1 MKKVDCHSN
10 CFRLCLYENC
20 NERNKTSGRY
30 SSALSHTRTRIA
42 SRRRTNTAWSSRL
55 SATPARGLHLVVMTT
70 RKSRGLLSATPARGL
85 HPLPDKQPSPAGC
98 SQPHPHADCI
108 GNVGTDDIIPARS
121 QPHPHADCIGTMQQR
136 WLCIRTLCIQFKPY
150 RVYPAEQKRSNAVL
164 ISILGCRVTLC
175 HVHYDAYSMFNWGSH
190 WYIRG

>member
-1 MKKVDCHSN
+1 MLSATPARGLHHIQKGVTTMADN
-10 CFRLCLYENC
+10 
-20 NERNKTSGRY
+20 
-30 SSALSHTRTRIA
+30 ALSHTRTRIA
-42 SRRRTNTAWSSRL
+42 SRRRSCAGRFPSSSQPHLHADCIEFVGEYDLSPTML
-55 SATPARGLHLVVMTT
+55 SATPARGLHREEAQGHRQV
-70 RKSRGLLSATPARGL
+70 
-85 HPLPDKQPSPAGC
+85 AG
-98 SQPHPHADCI
+98 
-108 GNVGTDDIIPARS
+108 S